1 VHGIT
6 AQLRAGDRVDIYG
19 GYNTNENGGAS
30 SQAVVKPLIRNV
42 LVLSA
47 PAGGNDTAGGQSAS
61 VVVRATD
68 QKAAELAYTADN
80 GKLWLALRPQVG
92 ARDSNVG
99 IVTLESI
106 LFGVKPINL
115 QGAAGG
121 GQ

>member
-1 VHGIT
+1 
-6 AQLRAGDRVDIYG
+6 
-19 GYNTNENGGAS
+19 
-30 SQAVVKPLIRNV
+30 
-42 LVLSA
+42 
-47 PAGGNDTAGGQSAS
+47 
-61 VVVRATD
+61 VVRATD